1 MDPVGQH
8 GDRAARSPKATEL
21 LGPYG
26 PLTTLSAAEIARL
39 QTRVDRTQLQDA
51 AVVAGLDALGRLRA
65 NEPSVELTLK
75 NLESDT
81 YADDSSLHTQIAVL
95 NKINAASVAAARMT
109 KDTNYVLVS
118 LLEQQLLD
126 ATERREA
133 TVQGLNAHAAFLA
146 QARPLLAATTAD
158 TTRALTTFR
167 IP

>member
-1 MDPVGQH
+1 M
-8 GDRAARSPKATEL
+8 
-21 LGPYG
+21 
-26 PLTTLSAAEIARL
+26 
-39 QTRVDRTQLQDA
+39 
-51 AVVAGLDALGRLRA
+51 
-65 NEPSVELTLK
+65 
-75 NLESDT
+75 
-81 YADDSSLHTQIAVL
+81 
-95 NKINAASVAAARMT
+95 AAARLT

-146 QARPLLAATTAD
+146 QARPLLAATTAQ